1 MSGHS
6 TATTENLTRTNLWSS
21 QLKDVFEDEL
31 FAMQYV
37 DWITDFPD
45 GNTLNV
51 PSVGQMEVK
60 DYAEGQAIQYT
71 ALDTGN
77 WTFTI
82 DKYKSSATYI
92 YDKFKHDAFY
102 VSQLT
107 SQFVP
112 KMQRALAKAM
122 EVDFLAAGPNSQ
134 TSASLNTINGG
145 NHRFIGNGTNETIA
159 VKDFALAHY
168 ALDMANVPRSGRIAI
183 VDPSLEY
190 ALGTLTNL
198 VNVSNNPTWQ
208 GIVRDGISTGLRFK
222 MSIFGWDI
230 YISQNLKKNTAAE
243 TIDGKTTA
251 VGAANNLF
259 FCADPIAKPIKG
271 LVRQSPRVEFERNKD
286 LQRDEWVTT
295 CYYGFKLFRPE
306 SQVVIVTDVDQ
317 VS

>member
-1 MSGHS
+1 MAGFS
-6 TATTENLTRTNLWSS
+6 TAATENLTRTNLWSS
-21 QLKDVFEDEL
+21 QIKDVFEDEL
-31 FAMQYV
+31 FATQYV

-45 GNTLNV
+45 GNTLNM
-51 PSVGQMEVK
+51 PSIGQMEVK
-60 DYAEGQAIQYT
+60 DYVEGQPIQYT
-71 ALDTGN
+71 AMDTGN
-77 WTFTI
+77 FTFTI
-82 DKYKSSATYI
+82 DKYKSSATFI
-92 YDKFKHDAFY
+92 YDKFKHDSFY
-102 VSQLT
+102 MAQLT

-122 EVDFLAAGPNSQ
+122 EVDFLAAGASAQ
-134 TSASLNTINGG
+134 TADDLNAINGG
-145 NHRFIGNGTNETIA
+145 NHRFVGSGTSETMG

-168 ALDMANVPRSGRIAI
+168 ALDVANVPRSNRIAI
-183 VDPSLEY
+183 VDPSVEY

-208 GIVRDGISTGLRFK
+208 GIVKEGISTGLRFK
-222 MSIFGWDI
+222 TSIFGWDI
-230 YISQNLKKNTAAE
+230 YISQNLRKNTAAE
-243 TIDGKTTA
+243 TIGGLTTA

-286 LQRDEWVTT
+286 LQRDEYVTT

-306 SQVVIVTDVDQ
+306 SQVVIVTDVDA